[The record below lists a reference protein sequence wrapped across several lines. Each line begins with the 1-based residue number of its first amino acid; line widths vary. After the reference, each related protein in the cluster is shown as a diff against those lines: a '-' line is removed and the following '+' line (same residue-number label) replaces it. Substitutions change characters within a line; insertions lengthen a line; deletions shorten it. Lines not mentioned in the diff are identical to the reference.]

1 MLDPSTLLVF
11 ATAAIVV
18 LLIPG
23 PSVLYIV
30 SQSVEHGRRAGLL
43 AVLGVHIGTLVHITA
58 ATVGLSA
65 LLVSSATLFDAV
77 RLVGAAYLIV
87 IGARAVLGRGQ
98 TAGSQVPAARE
109 MRPGRIV
116 RRGILV
122 NVTNPKTALF
132 FFAFLPQFVRPGDG
146 PVALQMA
153 VLGLIFL
160 VLGLITDGTWALVS
174 GSAAG
179 WVRARPT
186 IGSTQRVVTGCIFIG
201 LGVATAMGAGERR
214 Q

>member
-1 MLDPSTLLVF
+1 MFDPGTLFVF
-11 ATAAIVV
+11 ATAAILI

-58 ATVGLSA
+58 AAVGLSA

-77 RLVGAAYLIV
+77 RLVGAVYLITLGV
-87 IGARAVLGRGQ
+87 RAVLGRGE
-98 TAGSQVPAARE
+98 ARAEAPAPKE
-109 MRPGRIV
+109 MRAGRIV

-122 NVTNPKTALF
+122 NTTNPKTALF
-132 FFAFLPQFVRPGDG
+132 FFAFLPQFVHPGNG
-146 PVALQMA
+146 PVALQMML
-153 VLGLIFL
+153 LGLTFL

-179 WVRARPT
+179 WVRARPG
-186 IGSTQRVVTGCIFIG
+186 IGATQRVVTGFIFIG
-201 LGVATAMGAGERR
+201 LGVATAIGAGERR